1 MRRLPRRVVIPS
13 RRDGLEVEDSTARS
27 MEGVEGV
34 CAAAAAAAP
43 CCCSSVRVGK
53 SVLKSARFAG
63 ELCAVFDGGRAYS
76 WGSGSGRGG
85 RRGGTGS
92 GRWWIFAYCECCSSC
107 FSWFGVLSDAREML
121 LLRRGRG
128 ASGAGSWHWD
138 LPVCASVSG
147 SDGEGIGGTSV
158 APGSTVRFAGS
169 SSVALALQDG
179 ASDEGV
185 STGDERASSKTSSSV
200 DSVLEEASL
209 VRSPLSECLQ
219 LEAVAVGRDTDA
231 GVYGPRDRLGDR
243 WRGAPCPH
251 PRDFVRPRGS
261 G

>member
-1 MRRLPRRVVIPS
+1 MHP
-13 RRDGLEVEDSTARS
+13 T
-27 MEGVEGV
+27 EGV
-34 CAAAAAAAP
+34 CAAAAAA
-43 CCCSSVRVGK
+43 CCCSVRAGK
-53 SVLKSARFAG
+53 SVLRSARFAG
-63 ELCAVFDGGRAYS
+63 ELRAVVDGSGAYS
-76 WGSGSGRGG
+76 WGSGSGRGR
-85 RRGGTGS
+85 RRGGRGS
-92 GRWWIFAYCECCSSC
+92 GRWWMFAYCECCLSRSS
-107 FSWFGVLSDAREML
+107 WLGALSDACEML
-121 LLRRGRG
+121 LLSRGRG
-128 ASGAGSWHWD
+128 VSGAGSWHGD
-138 LPVCASVSG
+138 LPVSACVSA
-147 SDGEGIGGTSV
+147 SDGEGVGGTS
-158 APGSTVRFAGS
+158 AGPGSTVRFAGS